1 MTQNRAIGAITGGR
15 TVSMR
20 RGTNLPAVGGFNQAV
35 ILDLIRRE
43 PAGMSRVELAERS
56 GLSSQTVSNM
66 TKRLLDDGM
75 IVEAGRHISGRG
87 QPRVILQLD
96 PTSRM
101 AIGVHLDPTVI
112 TYVALN
118 LRGDVIAHARERT
131 PEATR
136 PDEVITSIA
145 ESISALIRSAGLAA
159 DRILG
164 IGFAAPGPIDMDRGV
179 IVDPPLLEGW
189 RDVPLRDALAE
200 ATGLPVVLE
209 KDVNAAVVAEL
220 WTRPGEAHD
229 HFAFFY
235 LGTGIGIGLAVDGE
249 VVRGATGNAG
259 DGGTIH
265 VTHADLPP
273 RRRSDMIGHL
283 ATPQYLVSQAA
294 ELGALETAPDLHDLA
309 AVDDAYSELVRR
321 ADRGEAPAVKVMAR
335 AAALI
340 SAALVSVVNLL
351 DIDEIVFG
359 GPAWARAA
367 PLMRSEIVARIN
379 DSPERGA
386 RHHVTVRDATV
397 GEDVA
402 AVGAACL
409 VLDRLLSPRPST
421 LLIGHGVG
429 VGGETA
435 DPAATRSEGVSTA

>member
-1 MTQNRAIGAITGGR
+1 MTHNRAIGAFTGGR
-15 TVSMR
+15 TVSMG

-112 TYVALN
+112 TYVALD

-136 PDEVITSIA
+136 PDDVITSMA

-164 IGFAAPGPIDMDRGV
+164 IGIAAPGPIDIERGV

-265 VTHADLPP
+265 VTHGDLPP

-309 AVDDAYSELVRR
+309 AVDDAYTELVRR
-321 ADRGEAPAVKVMAR
+321 ATNGQAPAVKVIAR
-335 AAALI
+335 AASLI

-386 RHHVTVRDATV
+386 RHLVTVGDATV

-409 VLDRLLSPRPST
+409 ILDRLLSPRPST
-421 LLIGHGVG
+421 LLIGHRSEA
-429 VGGETA
+429 GGETT
-435 DPAATRSEGVSTA
+435 DPATTRSGAVSTA

>member
-1 MTQNRAIGAITGGR
+1 MKQNQTVGGFTGGR

-43 PAGMSRVELAERS
+43 PAGMSRVQLAERS
-56 GLSSQTVSNM
+56 GLSSQTISNV
-66 TKRLLDDGM
+66 TKRLLDDGL
-75 IVEAGRHISGRG
+75 IIEAGRHISGRG
-87 QPRVILQLD
+87 KPRVILQLD
-96 PTSRM
+96 PPSRM

-118 LRGDVIAHARERT
+118 LRGEVIAHSRERT

-136 PDEVITSIA
+136 PDAVIASMAASIA
-145 ESISALIRSAGLAA
+145 ALIASAGLAPE
-159 DRILG
+159 RILG
-164 IGFAAPGPIDMDRGV
+164 IGIASPGPIDVVRGV
-179 IVDPPLLEGW
+179 VVDPPLLEGW
-189 RDVPLRDALAE
+189 RDVPLRDALAA
-200 ATGLPVVLE
+200 ATGFSVILE
-209 KDVNAAVVAEL
+209 KDVNASVVAEL
-220 WTRPGEAHD
+220 WTRPDKAHD

-235 LGTGIGIGLAVDGE
+235 LGTGIGIGLAVAGE
-249 VVRGATGNAG
+249 VVRGATANAG

-265 VTHADLPP
+265 VSHPDLPVN
-273 RRRSDMIGHL
+273 RRSDMIGHL
-283 ATPQYLVSQAA
+283 ATPQYLVGQAV
-294 ELGALETAPDLHDLA
+294 EVGALESAPDAHDLA
-309 AVDDAYSELVRR
+309 AVDDAYSELVRA
-321 ADRGEAPAVKVMAR
+321 ADRGEPAAVRVMAR

-351 DIDEIVFG
+351 DVDEIVFG

-367 PLMRSEIVARIN
+367 HLLRRPITVGIN

-386 RHHVTVRDATV
+386 RHVVVVGDATV

-421 LLIGHGVG
+421 LLIADSAGGDGATDPTTAQPAGV
-429 VGGETA
+429 TA
-435 DPAATRSEGVSTA
+435 A

>member
-1 MTQNRAIGAITGGR
+1 MTQNRAIRGLTGGR
-15 TVSMR
+15 SVAMR

-35 ILDLIRRE
+35 ILDLIRRV
-43 PAGMSRVELAERS
+43 PAGMSRVQLAERS
-56 GLSSQTVSNM
+56 GLSSQTVSNV
-66 TKRLLDDGM
+66 TKRLLDDGL

-87 QPRVILQLD
+87 KPRVILQLD
-96 PTSRM
+96 PTSRT

-118 LRGDVIAHARERT
+118 LRGEVIADSQERT

-136 PDEVITSIA
+136 PDEVIGSMTASIG
-145 ESISALIRSAGLAA
+145 ALIATAGLDA

-164 IGFAAPGPIDMDRGV
+164 IGIASPGPIDLVRGV
-179 IVDPPLLEGW
+179 VVDPPLLEGW

-200 ATGLPVVLE
+200 ATGRPVILE
-209 KDVNAAVVAEL
+209 KDVNSAVVAEL
-220 WTRPGEAHD
+220 WTRPDQAHD

-235 LGTGIGIGLAVDGE
+235 LGTGIGIGLAVAGE

-259 DGGTIH
+259 DGGTLH
-265 VTHADLPP
+265 VSGSELPVH
-273 RRRSDMIGHL
+273 RRSDMIGHL

-309 AVDDAYSELVRR
+309 AVDEAYSELVRR
-321 ADRGEAPAVKVMAR
+321 ADRGEPAAMTVMAR

-367 PLMRSEIVARIN
+367 HLLRPGITARIN
-379 DSPERGA
+379 SSPERGA
-386 RHHVTVRDATV
+386 RHVVSVGDTTV

-421 LLIGHGVG
+421 LLIAEAPRVAEDDGAAL
-429 VGGETA
+429 TA
-435 DPAATRSEGVSTA
+435 

>member
-1 MTQNRAIGAITGGR
+1 MTHNRSLRALTGGR
-15 TVSMR
+15 TVNTR

-35 ILDLIRRE
+35 ILDLIRRV
-43 PAGMSRVELAERS
+43 PAGMSRVQLAERS
-56 GLSSQTVSNM
+56 GLSSQTISNV
-66 TKRLLDDGM
+66 TKRLLDEGL
-75 IVEAGRHISGRG
+75 ITEAGRHISGRG
-87 QPRVILQLD
+87 KPRVILQLD
-96 PTSRM
+96 PGSRM

-118 LRGDVIAHARERT
+118 LRGEVIAHARERT

-136 PDEVITSIA
+136 PDEVIASIA
-145 ESISALIRSAGLAA
+145 ASIADLVKSADLDR

-164 IGFAAPGPIDMDRGV
+164 LGIAAPGPIDLVRGV
-179 IVDPPLLEGW
+179 VVDPPLLEGW
-189 RDVPLRDALAE
+189 RDVPLRNALGK
-200 ATGLPVVLE
+200 ATDLPVILE

-220 WTRPGEAHD
+220 WTRPDEAHD

-235 LGTGIGIGLAVDGE
+235 LGTGIGIGLAVAGE
-249 VVRGATGNAG
+249 VVRGSTGNAG
-259 DGGTIH
+259 DGGTLH
-265 VTHADLPP
+265 VSYADLPS

-294 ELGALETAPDLHDLA
+294 ELGAIGTAPDLSDLA
-309 AVDDAYSELVRR
+309 AVDDAYSELVIR
-321 ADRGEAPAVKVMAR
+321 ADLGDPAAVKVMSR

-340 SAALVSVVNLL
+340 SSVLVSVVNLL
-351 DIDEIVFG
+351 DVDEIVFG

-367 PLMRSEIVARIN
+367 HLLRPEIVDQIN
-379 DSPERGA
+379 NSPERGA
-386 RHHVTVRDATV
+386 RHPVAVGDATV

-421 LLIGHGVG
+421 LLI
-429 VGGETA
+429 A
-435 DPAATRSEGVSTA
+435 DEQGSRGDGREVVAALA

>member
-1 MTQNRAIGAITGGR
+1 MTQNRAIRTFTGGR
-15 TVSMR
+15 TVSMG

-96 PTSRM
+96 PISRM

-112 TYVALN
+112 TYVALD

-136 PDEVITSIA
+136 PDDVIKSIA
-145 ESISALIRSAGLAA
+145 ESISTLIRSAGLAA

-164 IGFAAPGPIDMDRGV
+164 IGIAAPGPIDMHRGV

-265 VTHADLPP
+265 VTAGDLPP

-294 ELGALETAPDLHDLA
+294 ELGALETTPDLHDLA

-386 RHHVTVRDATV
+386 RHLVTVGDATV

-409 VLDRLLSPRPST
+409 ILDRLLSPRPST
-421 LLIGHGVG
+421 LLIGHGAG
-429 VGGETA
+429 VGGEAA
-435 DPAATRSEGVSTA
+435 DPAATRSGGVPTP